1 MNGESVADERGS
13 GRWLKAELAQKVM
26 RRRMLRIVST
36 VAMVGGLAKTRGA
49 VEANAGTGRAGRG
62 PWRIDTHNHAV
73 PPKMQEWAVKAG
85 ILPPDRSKWPTWARW
100 SLPAAEEVMEENEIA
115 AAVTSSP
122 APFEVFKD
130 AAQVAVGARV
140 INESLAD
147 LVRERPRRFGFF
159 AYLPLTDVDAAL
171 AEVDYALGT
180 LGAEGVL
187 LLTHVN
193 GRYIGDR
200 SFEPLF
206 AELDRRHAVAFV
218 HPQFLPGGT
227 PPGIPDFMGD
237 FLLDTTRAALSLM
250 IGGTLDRHRNLS
262 IILSHGGGFLPY
274 MAARIDSRSHDE
286 EGVEPAT
293 LRSHVRRFYYDTA
306 MPTSPYAT
314 PSLLRAADHSRLLYG
329 TDYSMRTA
337 EAVRHVT
344 QELTRDPLI
353 GRRLHRRIERDNA
366 LCLLPALAKRVGA
379 AVRLP

>member
-1 MNGESVADERGS
+1 MTD
-13 GRWLKAELAQKVM
+13 KH
-26 RRRMLRIVST
+26 
-36 VAMVGGLAKTRGA
+36 
-49 VEANAGTGRAGRG
+49 GTGGTG
-62 PWRIDTHNHAV
+62 GWRVDTHNHAV
-73 PPKMQEWAVKAG
+73 PPKMQEWAVRAG
-85 ILPPDRSKWPTWARW
+85 ILPPNQSRWPTWARW
-100 SLPAAEEVMEENEIA
+100 SLAATEEVMAENEIA
-115 AAVTSSP
+115 AVVTSSP

-130 AAQVAVGARV
+130 ATQVREGARV

-147 LVRERPRRFGFF
+147 LVREQPARFGFF
-159 AYLPLTDVDAAL
+159 AFLPLTDVDDAL
-171 AEVDYALGT
+171 AETAYALDT
-180 LGAEGVL
+180 LGADGVL
-187 LLTHVN
+187 LLTHVD
-193 GRYIGDR
+193 GTYIGDK

-206 AELDRRHAVAFV
+206 AELDRRHAVALV

-250 IGGTLDRHRNLS
+250 IGGTLERHENLS

-286 EGVEPAT
+286 EGVDPET

-314 PSLLRAADHSRLLYG
+314 PSLLGSADHSRILYG

-337 EAVRHVT
+337 EATRYVT

-353 GRRLHRRIERDNA
+353 GPALHRRIGRDNA
-366 LCLLPALAKRVGA
+366 LRLLPSLARRMGV
-379 AVRLP
+379 AV